1 VERALVVSAAH
12 LVRRFFGSLVPTG
25 PRRDDDGWV
34 RSVLSAGEVRLWDR
48 MSRADRRHAVAVAR
62 RVQRAL
68 GHEATPAVL
77 AAALLHDVGKVDA
90 GLGTYG
96 RVVATL
102 AAKAAGHDAAHHWT
116 RARGFT
122 RRVGLYVRHPEIGAD
137 MLALAG
143 SDPLTVTWA
152 REHHRP
158 AEDWTL
164 SPALAAALKSA
175 DDD

>member
-1 VERALVVSAAH
+1 MSAGH
-12 LVRRFFGSLVPTG
+12 LVRRFFGSLLPTG
-25 PRRDDDGWV
+25 PRRADSAWV
-34 RSVLSAGEVRLWDR
+34 RSVLSDGELRLWDR
-48 MSRADRRHAVAVAR
+48 LSRSDRRHAVAVAR
-62 RVQRAL
+62 RVQRSL
-68 GHEATPAVL
+68 GHEATPPVL

-102 AAKAAGHDAAHHWT
+102 ASSVAGRGAAHDWS

-122 RRVGLYVRHPEIGAD
+122 RRVGLYVRHPELGGD

-152 REHHRP
+152 REHHLAP
-158 AEDWTL
+158 EAWTL
-164 SPALAAALKSA
+164 PAHVASALKAA